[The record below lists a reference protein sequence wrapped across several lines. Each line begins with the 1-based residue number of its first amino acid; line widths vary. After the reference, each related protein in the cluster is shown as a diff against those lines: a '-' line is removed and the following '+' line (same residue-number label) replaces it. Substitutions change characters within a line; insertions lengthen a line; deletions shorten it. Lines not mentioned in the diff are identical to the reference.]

1 MRENYVIFK
10 VVPILMGIGFVFIIS
25 MMALRGAMIYR
36 SLSGGEKVYE
46 ITVNNYQT
54 PESYLTSKYEKD
66 AKSGCITFKDEF
78 GFKQIVCNNYTITE
92 Y

>member
-1 MRENYVIFK
+1 MSKRMFRIVSAFTALVFLAIIFF
-10 VVPILMGIGFVFIIS
+10 MGLIAT
-25 MMALRGAMIYR
+25 MNYR
-36 SLSGGEKVYE
+36 SLSGGEKMYE

-66 AKSGCITFKDEF
+66 AESGCITFKDEF
-78 GFKQIVCNNYTITE
+78 GFKKIVCNNYTITE